1 MSDAY
6 QVSAK
11 SIQMAMRYS
20 GFTVYYWYYY
30 CILYNFV
37 LSPLSRSVMK
47 LCIIFRA
54 SPGGRTGISDYT
66 GKGAI

>member
-20 GFTVYYWYYY
+20 GFTVTTGTVTVY
-30 CILYNFV
+30 CTV
-37 LSPLSRSVMK
+37 LQE
-47 LCIIFRA
+47 
-54 SPGGRTGISDYT
+54 PGS
-66 GKGAI
+66 